1 MGQSLPKAVTSIVL
15 EEDVMAS
22 EITLARAAEVQ
33 IYKDHETPKGRS
45 QVKHSKT

>member
-33 IYKDHETPKGRS
+33 IYKDIMRHQKAVPK
-45 QVKHSKT
+45 